1 MKHHLNVIL
10 IALRLIIAVV
20 ACMAGYNFI
29 SCLFA
34 ITHPADMLELL
45 DNYFTPIGSG
55 SGFKYSLYEMRFF
68 PWFLGCYG
76 LLLVYFTRVLIT
88 LRKCFVRLKKGDIFY
103 EEQAAQFRRAGGGI
117 IIFAKC
123 RYLLMCAF
131 GAVFFRALQ
140 LFFTEIPVFLFIYL
154 MGKLVLVLYHMAE
167 KGAFLREENELTI

>member
-1 MKHHLNVIL
+1 MKHHLNIIL
-10 IALRLIIAVV
+10 IALRLIIVVV
-20 ACMAGYNFI
+20 ACMAGFYLI
-29 SCLFA
+29 SCGASFLYPDAALSFSN
-34 ITHPADMLELL
+34 MS
-45 DNYFTPIGSG
+45 FTPINSG
-55 SGFKYSLYEMRFF
+55 LKYTAYEAQFI

-131 GAVFFRALQ
+131 GAIFFKALQ
-140 LFFTEIPVFLFIYL
+140 LFVTEIPVFLFIYL
-154 MGKLVLVLYHMAE
+154 MGKLVLVLHHMAE